1 MTESVSASHLPPS
14 TAMITMFGRFSE
26 VAGPSGVLGTSTLP
40 WAPES
45 TSAGTGWAFNP
56 NLRASVL
63 IVKGW

>member
-1 MTESVSASHLPPS
+1 
-14 TAMITMFGRFSE
+14 MITMFGRFSE